1 MKKYN
6 KNGFTLVEMLAVIVI
21 LGIFIIIAVPSVT
34 SYISNTRKSAYVDTV
49 KSLVTEAK
57 TRVNDGELKVRKLD
71 TIYYIPSSCL
81 KLEDGE
87 ADSPYGKFAKAY
99 VAITYDGSAYHYY
112 WTSVDETGQGVKT
125 LTNIE
130 DLTEDDI
137 TPDLSLSDI
146 NTNIAIEGKSNI
158 VRYTSACVP
167 ETDEPEPEPE
177 PEPEVDTDTWTYKDL
192 KITIKV
198 DDVPCNLENGYSV
211 CYNSKVAVINI
222 GDTKTIKSFKASFDV
237 PEGTILMNSGWDP
250 EKVQISLVGT
260 RLTIIGNKN
269 SLTWNYLTPDFLY
282 DTGFQIKYP
291 SNVEFKLTNPSIEYT
306 ELVSDTQTGE
316 STGGVQGNAE
326 YMYIDLPTL
335 KIEIKRMNYW
345 TGGNGTFFT
354 QNDVYVTNISDHEI
368 KDWSFVL
375 ETPNAVKN
383 VTAYNPLIISSSGNI
398 HTFTPFE
405 WDSDART
412 LSPGE
417 KITYPNKLVFETT
430 DTNALPQIR

>member
-1 MKKYN
+1 MKRYN

-21 LGIFIIIAVPSVT
+21 LGILIIIAVPSVS
-34 SYISNTRKSAYVDTV
+34 SYISNTRKAAYVDTV

-57 TRVNDGELKVRKLD
+57 TRVNEGELKLRDLD
-71 TIYYIPSSCL
+71 TIYYIPSSCFV
-81 KLEDGE
+81 LEDGVAE
-87 ADSPYGKFAKAY
+87 SPYGKFAKAY
-99 VAITYDGSAYHYY
+99 LAITYTGSGHNYY
-112 WTSVDETGQGVKT
+112 WTSVDEAGQGVKT

-137 TPDLSLSDI
+137 KPDLRINDI
-146 NTNIAIEGKSNI
+146 STNVSIEGKSNI
-158 VRYTSACVP
+158 IRYNNQCVP
-167 ETDEPEPEPE
+167 ETDEPEPE

-192 KITIKV
+192 KITVKV
-198 DDVPCNLENGYSV
+198 DDAPCNLENGYSV

-222 GDTKTIKSFKASFDV
+222 GDENKTIKSFKASFDV

-250 EKVQISLVGT
+250 DKVQISLVGT
-260 RLTIIGNKN
+260 RLTIIGNKDA
-269 SLTWNYLTPDFLY
+269 LTWNYLTPDFFY

-291 SNVEFKLTNPSIEYT
+291 SNVEFKLTNASIEYT

-316 STGGVQGNAE
+316 STGGLQGNAE

-354 QNDVYVTNISDHEI
+354 QNDVYVTNISDHEV

-375 ETPNAVKN
+375 ETPNEVKN

-405 WDSDART
+405 WDSEART

-417 KITYPNKLVFETT
+417 KVTYPTKLVFETT
-430 DTNALPQIR
+430 DTNALPVIR